1 MQRWITLPASIR
13 RERLV
18 LMHDWK
24 NEIRAALLQLALHP
38 LREAE
43 IVEELSQH
51 LEDRYEDLL
60 LEGYTENEAV
70 QKTLSEFRQS
80 EMIHGLHGLE
90 RAYSEPIQ
98 LGQEPRSS
106 QTAGFWNDLRYAF
119 RTLLRQP
126 GLSLIVIA
134 TMGLGIGVNTTIFS
148 TLELLAFRPFDF
160 PNQNRLLAVWE
171 QQRETG
177 INRGPVA
184 PGNFADWRDQNQTF
198 EDLIAIKSSYFNLAN
213 NSQPER
219 LSGNIVSTGFFN
231 ALGTPA
237 ALGRTFTDED
247 NEISKSRVVVL
258 SDGLWRTRFGADPQI
273 VGRSV
278 KLNDET
284 YTIVGVM
291 PKEFHYPVDE
301 GQLWIPLLPDP
312 DDRSRRDR
320 NLHVIGLPR
329 RGVSPAQASEDLN
342 RIAVSLQSQYPDT
355 NRGRGVRVL
364 PLVEDAT
371 RGVRVAVPFM
381 FISVFF
387 VLLVACA
394 NVANILLVRTAAIQ
408 RDIAIRLALGGS
420 RFRVMR
426 QLFAHSLVL
435 SAFGGLLGL
444 LLAYFGIKALKSM
457 PQDFSMFIP
466 GWSNIGIDQTALVFT
481 LALSVLTGILC
492 GLIPALF
499 GTRVQLNQ
507 VLKEDGPSVLGGGSN
522 RTTRWLVISEVAFSV
537 VLLVGAG
544 IMLRSFQQL
553 LHADLG
559 INANNVSTMQ
569 LSLSGER
576 YTAASARTNFAD
588 DLVGRVSALQGVSD
602 VGMATSVPLGY
613 GYNRREV
620 TGVGSAP
627 FADERPF
634 PVTCRTITPG
644 YLEAIGTSLRQGRA
658 FTEYDREGT
667 PRVGLVNEAFARQFL
682 AGKQVIGESFFLNN
696 GQRYEIVGVLE
707 NVINDDLGERP
718 EPEIYLSYAQEPSRD
733 VFLITRSGFISDAL
747 VQAIRSEV
755 SAVDPSVPVFKVK
768 PLQGYVDERLSAK
781 RMAVYSLAVGA
792 LIALLLAAVGIYSV
806 VAYSVT
812 QRTHE
817 IGLRL
822 ALGASS
828 SDILKL
834 ILGSGLRLVL
844 IGGAIGLAGALVL
857 TQLLSGLLFGVSA
870 RDPLTLAGIISLLTA
885 VALLACY
892 LPARR
897 AMKLDPLDALRY
909 Q

>member
-1 MQRWITLPASIR
+1 
-13 RERLV
+13 
-18 LMHDWK
+18 MHDWK
-24 NEIRAALLQLALHP
+24 NEIREALLQLALPP

-51 LEDRYEDLL
+51 LEDRCADLL
-60 LEGYTENEAV
+60 LEGYSEDEAV

-80 EMIHGLHGLE
+80 EIIRELHELE
-90 RAYSEPIQ
+90 RAYSEPVE
-98 LGQEPRSS
+98 LGQEPLSS
-106 QTAGFWNDLRYAF
+106 QTAGLWGDLRYAF

-126 GLSLIVIA
+126 GLSLVVIV

-160 PNQNRLLAVWE
+160 PNQDRLLSVWE

-177 INRGPVA
+177 INRGSVA
-184 PGNFADWRDQNQTF
+184 PGNFADWREQNQTF
-198 EDLIAIKSSYFNLAN
+198 EDLVAIKSGYFDLDNG
-213 NSQPER
+213 SQPER
-219 LSGNIVSTGFFN
+219 LPGNIVSTGFFN
-231 ALGTPA
+231 TLGTTA
-237 ALGRTFTDED
+237 SLGRTFNAED
-247 NEISKSRVVVL
+247 NNHVVVL
-258 SDGLWRTRFGADPQI
+258 SDGLWRTRFGADPQV

-278 KLNDET
+278 KLNEDT

-291 PKEFHYPVDE
+291 PSNFHYPVGE
-301 GQLWIPLLPDP
+301 GQLWIPLTSDP
-312 DDRSRRDR
+312 IDRSRRDHI
-320 NLHVIGLPR
+320 LQVVGLPR
-329 RGVSPAQASEDLN
+329 RGVSLTQASEDLN

-355 NRGRGVRVL
+355 NRGRGVRVV
-364 PLVEDAT
+364 PLVQDAT

-381 FISVFF
+381 FISVLF

-394 NVANILLVRTAAIQ
+394 NVANILLVRAAARQ
-408 RDIAIRLALGGS
+408 KDIAVRLSLGAS

-426 QLFAHSLVL
+426 QLFAHSLLL
-435 SAFGGLLGL
+435 SVFGGGVGL
-444 LLAYFGIKALKSM
+444 FLAYFGIKALRSM

-466 GWSNIGIDQTALVFT
+466 GWSNIGIDQTALAFT
-481 LALSVLTGILC
+481 LGLSVLTGLLC

-499 GTRVQLNQ
+499 GTRVELSQ
-507 VLKEDGPSVLGGGSN
+507 VLKNDGPSILTGASN

-544 IMLRSFQQL
+544 IMFRSFQQL

-559 INANNVSTMQ
+559 IDANNVSTMQ
-569 LSLSGER
+569 ISLSGER
-576 YTAASARTNFAD
+576 YETAQARKNFTD
-588 DLVGRVSALQGVSD
+588 DLIGRVSALHGITHA
-602 VGMATSVPLGY
+602 GLTTTVPLGY
-613 GYNRREV
+613 VYNRREV
-620 TGVGSAP
+620 TGIGSTV
-627 FADERPF
+627 FADEHRF
-634 PVTCRTITPG
+634 FVTCRTITPG

-667 PRVGLVNEAFARQFL
+667 PRVGLVNEAFAKQYL
-682 AGKQVIGESFFLNN
+682 PGKQVLGENFVLSN
-696 GQRYEIVGVLE
+696 GQRYEIVGVLA
-707 NVINDDLGERP
+707 NVINEDMDERAEAEVYVP
-718 EPEIYLSYAQEPSRD
+718 YAQEPSRD
-733 VFLITRSGFISDAL
+733 VFLVTRSDSNSEAL

-768 PLQGYVDERLSAK
+768 PLQQYVDERLSAK
-781 RMAVYSLAVGA
+781 RLALYGLAVGA

-822 ALGASS
+822 ALGATSG
-828 SDILKL
+828 DILKL
-834 ILGSGLRLVL
+834 IVGSGLRLVL
-844 IGGAIGLAGALVL
+844 IGGALGLAGALVL

-870 RDPLTLAGIISLLTA
+870 RDPLTLGAIISILSA

-897 AMKLDPLDALRY
+897 AMKMDPLNALRY

>member
-1 MQRWITLPASIR
+1 
-13 RERLV
+13 
-18 LMHDWK
+18 MHDWK
-24 NEIRAALLQLALHP
+24 HEIREALSQLSLRP
-38 LREAE
+38 EREAE

-60 LEGYTENEAV
+60 LEGYAEDEAV
-70 QKTLSEFRQS
+70 QKTLSEFRQN
-80 EMIHGLHGLE
+80 EIIRALHGLE
-90 RAYSEPIQ
+90 RPYSKPIE
-98 LGQEPRSS
+98 LGQEPQSS
-106 QTAGFWNDLRYAF
+106 QTAGLWDDLRHAF

-126 GLSLIVIA
+126 GLSLIVIV
-134 TMGLGIGVNTTIFS
+134 TMALGIGVNTTIFS

-160 PNQNRLLAVWE
+160 PNQDRLLAIWE

-177 INRGPVA
+177 LNRGSVA

-198 EDLIAIKSSYFNLAN
+198 ESLVAIRSGYFDLAN
-213 NSQPER
+213 GSQPER
-219 LSGNIVSTGFFN
+219 LPGNIVSNGFFN

-237 ALGRTFTDED
+237 ALGRTFDEKD
-247 NEISKSRVVVL
+247 NQVVVL
-258 SDGLWRTRFGADPQI
+258 SDGLWRTRFGADPQV
-273 VGRSV
+273 VGRSI
-278 KLNDET
+278 KLNEET
-284 YTIVGVM
+284 YTVVGVM
-291 PKEFHYPVDE
+291 PKDFHYPVDE

-312 DDRSRRDR
+312 DLSRRDH
-320 NLHVIGLPR
+320 NLHVVGLPR
-329 RGVSPAQASEDLN
+329 RGVSLTQASEDLN
-342 RIAVSLQSQYPDT
+342 RIAVNLQSAYPDT
-355 NRGRGVRVL
+355 NRGREVRVV
-364 PLVEDAT
+364 PLVQDAT
-371 RGVRVAVPFM
+371 RGVRVAAPFM
-381 FISVFF
+381 FISVLL

-394 NVANILLVRTAAIQ
+394 NVANILLVRAANRQ
-408 RDIAIRLALGGS
+408 RDIAIRLALGAS

-435 SAFGGLLGL
+435 SGFGGFFGL
-444 LLAYFGIKALKSM
+444 LMAHFGIKALRNM

-466 GWSNIGIDQTALVFT
+466 GWSRIGIDQTALAFT
-481 LALSVLTGILC
+481 LGLSVLTGILC
-492 GLIPALF
+492 GFVPALF
-499 GTRVQLNQ
+499 GTRVELNQ
-507 VLKEDGPSVLGGGSN
+507 VLKDDGPSVLKGGSN

-559 INANNVSTMQ
+559 INAINVSTMQ
-569 LSLSGER
+569 ISLTGER
-576 YTAASARTNFAD
+576 YAATQSRINFAN
-588 DLVGRVSALQGVSD
+588 DLTARVSALQGITD
-602 VGMATSVPLGY
+602 VGLATTVPFGY
-613 GYNRREV
+613 VYNRREV
-620 TGVGSAP
+620 TGIGNTL
-627 FADERPF
+627 FADQRRVS
-634 PVTCRTITPG
+634 VTCRTITPR

-658 FTEYDREGT
+658 FTEYDREGA

-682 AGKQVIGESFFLNN
+682 AGQEVIGESFSLNN
-696 GQRYEIVGVLE
+696 GQRYEIVGLLE
-707 NVINDDLGERP
+707 NVVNDDLGERP
-718 EPEIYLSYAQEPSRD
+718 EAEIYLPYAQEPGRD
-733 VFLITRSGFISDAL
+733 VFLVTRSDSGPDAL
-747 VQAIRSEV
+747 VQAIRGEV

-768 PLQGYVDERLSAK
+768 PLRQYVDERLSAK

-792 LIALLLAAVGIYSV
+792 LIGLLLAAVGIYSV

-828 SDILKL
+828 GNILKL
-834 ILGSGLRLVL
+834 ILGSGLRLVF

-870 RDPLTLAGIISLLTA
+870 RDPLTLAGIISLLVA

-897 AMKLDPLDALRY
+897 AMRLDPLNALRY